1 LAAALLA
8 PHACPPTFSSWTCKG
23 AGQINKLHYTVA
35 GGTNYPYDKKPKAKK
50 TKDKKPKDK
59 KPKDK
64 KPQDNDK
71 QPVHTYFISSDEDEP
86 VAGSSAGGASGSSS
100 GV

>member
-1 LAAALLA
+1 MSSLS
-8 PHACPPTFSSWTCKG
+8 PTHPARNMPRLQRKG

-35 GGTNYPYDKKPKAKK
+35 SGTNYPDDKKPKGKK
-50 TKDKKPKDK
+50 PKNNKPKDK

-64 KPQDNDK
+64 KPEDDDK
-71 QPVHTYFISSDEDEP
+71 QSVHTIFISRSDEDEP
-86 VAGSSAGGASGSSS
+86 IAGSSS